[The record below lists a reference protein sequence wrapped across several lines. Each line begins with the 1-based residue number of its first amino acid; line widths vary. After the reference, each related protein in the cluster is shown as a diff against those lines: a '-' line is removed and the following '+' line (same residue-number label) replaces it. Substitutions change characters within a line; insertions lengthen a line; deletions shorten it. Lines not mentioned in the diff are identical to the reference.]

1 MKGFIKNVF
10 ATVVGIF
17 LSVGIMMAFFFFSLI
32 STLLTSTSEPQ
43 IKDNSILMLNLEGTI
58 EEKAKEDIFAPFM
71 GGEMSTLGL
80 NEILSAIDKAKDND
94 KIKGMYI
101 NCGMVSADHATLQEI
116 RSKLLEF
123 KASKKWIVAYSDV
136 YMQGAYYLASVADKV
151 YINPQGRLD
160 WHGVGSQPIFYKNLL
175 EKLGVKFTIVK
186 VGTYKS
192 ATETFTEERMS
203 DANREQVSVYVN
215 GLWDNVVAGVS
226 ASRKLSKEV
235 LNEYADGIVMFEDA
249 QALKSKKLV
258 DELLYADQVK
268 KEVKKRLGLKD
279 DESINQVTISE
290 MASAPVEKGIYS
302 SEGDQ
307 IALYYCAG
315 DIVQSASA
323 SLTSSGSS
331 IVGNDVCKDMEKLM
345 KDDKVKAVVIR
356 INSGGGDAYASEQM
370 WHYIS
375 ELKKVKPVVVSMGGM
390 AASGGYYMACNAS
403 WIVAEPTTIT
413 GSIGIFGMFPDV
425 SNLVTQKLGV
435 RFDEVK
441 TNKHSTFSAFSTAR
455 PLNANELAFMQTY
468 IDRGYALFCKR
479 VADGRKMQVA
489 DVDKIA
495 QGRVWLGQD
504 ALKLK
509 LVDQLG
515 TMDDA
520 VKKAA
525 QLAKIEKYHIADYP
539 ADKDFATQLMEK
551 AGQIAPDQLDM
562 QLRNVLG
569 VYYEPFVLVRTL
581 NEQSPIQARIP
592 YVLNVK

>member
-1 MKGFIKNVF
+1 
-10 ATVVGIF
+10 
-17 LSVGIMMAFFFFSLI
+17 
-32 STLLTSTSEPQ
+32 
-43 IKDNSILMLNLEGTI
+43 
-58 EEKAKEDIFAPFM
+58 
-71 GGEMSTLGL
+71 
-80 NEILSAIDKAKDND
+80 
-94 KIKGMYI
+94 
-101 NCGMVSADHATLQEI
+101 
-116 RSKLLEF
+116 
-123 KASKKWIVAYSDV
+123 
-136 YMQGAYYLASVADKV
+136 
-151 YINPQGRLD
+151 
-160 WHGVGSQPIFYKNLL
+160 
-175 EKLGVKFTIVK
+175 
-186 VGTYKS
+186 
-192 ATETFTEERMS
+192 
-203 DANREQVSVYVN
+203 
-215 GLWDNVVAGVS
+215 
-226 ASRKLSKEV
+226 
-235 LNEYADGIVMFEDA
+235 
-249 QALKSKKLV
+249 
-258 DELLYADQVK
+258 
-268 KEVKKRLGLKD
+268 
-279 DESINQVTISE
+279 
-290 MASAPVEKGIYS
+290 
-302 SEGDQ
+302 
-307 IALYYCAG
+307 
-315 DIVQSASA
+315 
-323 SLTSSGSS
+323 
-331 IVGNDVCKDMEKLM
+331 EKLM

-455 PLNANELAFMQTY
+455 PLNADELAFMQTY

-525 QLAKIEKYHIADYP
+525 KLAKIEKYHIADYP
-539 ADKDFATQLMEK
+539 AAKDFATQLMEK
-551 AGQIAPDQLDM
+551 AGQVAPDQIDT

>member
-101 NCGMVSADHATLQEI
+101 DCGMVSADHATLQEI

-123 KASKKWIVAYSDV
+123 KAAKKWIVAYSDV

-268 KEVKKRLGLKD
+268 KEVKKRLGLKE

-290 MASAPVEKGIYS
+290 MAAAPVSKGIYS
-302 SEGDQ
+302 NEGDQ
-307 IALYYCAG
+307 IAVYYCAG

-441 TNKHSTFSAFSTAR
+441 TNKHSTFSALSTAR
-455 PLNANELAFMQTY
+455 PLNAEELAFMQTF

-525 QLAKIEKYHIADYP
+525 KLAKIEKYHIADYP
-539 ADKDFATQLMEK
+539 AAKDFATQLMEK
-551 AGQIAPDQLDM
+551 AGQVAPDQIDT

>member
-101 NCGMVSADHATLQEI
+101 NCGIVSADHATLQEI

-425 SNLVTQKLGV
+425 SDLVTQKLGV

-455 PLNANELAFMQTY
+455 PLNADELAFMQTY